1 MRSSRSSELRQ
12 SRNIEIPIYKAKI
25 ETAEGK
31 MDRISK
37 YIASLKSI
45 PMLKNRKLKDYFRRG
60 WK

>member
-45 PMLKNRKLKDYFRRG
+45 LMLKNRKLKDYFRRG